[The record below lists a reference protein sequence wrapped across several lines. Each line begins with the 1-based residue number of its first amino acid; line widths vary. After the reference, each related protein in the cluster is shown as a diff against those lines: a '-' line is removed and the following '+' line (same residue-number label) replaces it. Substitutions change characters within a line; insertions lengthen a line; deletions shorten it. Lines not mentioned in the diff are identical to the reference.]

1 MLKFTF
7 ITLNTNFF
15 LDFTMGVNINHELKH
30 SAVGATPPNYVF
42 HNHFTFGINPNHFT
56 VGLISWSELTKL
68 HWRWKTRLVH
78 GRSKPKLFHGWGEP
92 DHFLVGVKQNYFIRL
107 GWTRS
112 FLGRSKPKLSHGR
125 SILNHFMVGV
135 NPNYFKVGII

>member
-1 MLKFTF
+1 ML
-7 ITLNTNFF
+7 
-15 LDFTMGVNINHELKH
+15 EH
-30 SAVGATPPNYVF
+30 SAVGATQNYGF

-56 VGLISWSELTKL
+56 VGPISWSELTKL
-68 HWRWKTRLVH
+68 HWRWKPRLVH

-92 DHFLVGVKQNYFIRL
+92 DHFLVGVNLNYFIRL

-112 FLGRSKPKLSHGR
+112 FLGRSKHNYFIRLGWTRSFLGRSKHKLCHGR